1 MCRISDWNEV
11 RIKGKFQRF
20 EDASQP
26 QNIDTVISKWYYKID
41 VEFEPVRI
49 FIGLHQEDER
59 IHGVQECRP
68 YLDIGIAI
76 LKQSSQGLQ
85 LVDLKDFVQDRQ
97 CEIEVNLE
105 AGSYI
110 ILPRTTGCLLQDP
123 KSQNESNSRSRD
135 QDQFTETRYKTPVL
149 TALFKST
156 VEDIFNKF
164 DTLGH

>member
-1 MCRISDWNEV
+1 MCRIGDWNEV

-76 LKQSSQGLQ
+76 LKQSS
-85 LVDLKDFVQDRQ
+85 
-97 CEIEVNLE
+97 
-105 AGSYI
+105 
-110 ILPRTTGCLLQDP
+110 
-123 KSQNESNSRSRD
+123 
-135 QDQFTETRYKTPVL
+135 
-149 TALFKST
+149 
-156 VEDIFNKF
+156 
-164 DTLGH
+164 